1 MDMSP
6 RRLIKFEE
14 WHVLFQALA
23 IILILYFIFRL
34 LPIQLDKA
42 NPIVAMMIYNDL
54 SSFH

>member
-6 RRLIKFEE
+6 RKLIKFEE
-14 WHVLFQALA
+14 WHLLFQALA

-42 NPIVAMMIYNDL
+42 NPIVEMMIYNDL